1 MAWSTRTSGP
11 YGAHQDAS
19 GVTSVL
25 DRSRLWMDAEDMTNN
40 LDKANRSRG
49 DSARARAY
57 FLDFF
62 PGILG
67 YGVVLILVVIFGDI
81 DGTSAWRFQWALLP
95 VVPALW
101 VLRAVSRHLAR
112 VDEYQQQ
119 KLLQGIGVGFA
130 VAMITAITLGF
141 LGIAGLDMRLA
152 GWITYGAGM
161 LGWLISSAI
170 TARR

>member
-1 MAWSTRTSGP
+1 
-11 YGAHQDAS
+11 
-19 GVTSVL
+19 
-25 DRSRLWMDAEDMTNN
+25 
-40 LDKANRSRG
+40 
-49 DSARARAY
+49 
-57 FLDFF
+57 
-62 PGILG
+62 
-67 YGVVLILVVIFGDI
+67 VVLILVVIFGDI
-81 DGTSAWRFQWALLP
+81 DGTSAWRFLWALLP